1 MPTCTHLDEGQEHV
15 GPHDLVELV
24 VLPTRHEPLRLEL
37 SGVGPLVVNSL
48 QDSSNHNSLRSA
60 HIGKLVLD
68 STVQMRN
75 KITDVCAICKR
86 TAL

>member
-60 HIGKLVLD
+60 HIGKL
-68 STVQMRN
+68 
-75 KITDVCAICKR
+75 CAGLHR
-86 TAL
+86 ADA